1 MNERPELSVTQIAEA
16 LAGKRSP
23 TNIVKTIAAHR
34 PTIEFA
40 ELAELLDRA
49 KDFQAL
55 AEELQSK
62 ASVLMDVVEAIVN
75 ASPELAPLAA
85 ESRSSAEDRDCPDTE
100 RAHST
105 IRRFQARASRRGG
118 LSVL

>member
-23 TNIVKTIAAHR
+23 TKIVKAIAAHR
-34 PTIEFA
+34 RSIEFA

-49 KDFQAL
+49 KQLQAQ
-55 AEELQSK
+55 AEELHSK
-62 ASVLMDVVEAIVN
+62 ASVLMDVVEEIVN

-100 RAHST
+100 RLHST
-105 IRRFQARASRRGG
+105 IRRFQARGSGKG
-118 LSVL
+118 LSVR